1 MPPNKSY
8 PVWQTLLH
16 WHDFFSLLKNTIQ
29 RFPLSIL
36 AILLLS
42 ISAFLLLNYHKEFA
56 YLDKLLVFSIQ
67 ALVAFT
73 AFTLYREAENKES
86 LNYFVMGCSVITAA
100 ISVFIATT
108 FEDAFLSIFSLFSVA
123 IVLALLFAPFGFY
136 PLSKAEKGEILAN
149 KVNDNSASFWY
160 FNFQT
165 LTAIFFAAITALIL
179 GVGLSIIFASMTYLF
194 DIQFNQYLYG
204 NIWLFVWSLLFPF
217 YILVNIDN
225 NFDYQQQNCQF
236 PKGVRIIASYIL
248 VPLMSIYIVVL
259 YAYMV
264 KILLQW
270 QLPQGNVGWM
280 VSIFGIVG
288 ITTKMI
294 IYPLRKIGSRSLIL
308 FESYFYPT
316 LLCPTL
322 LLFLAI
328 SVRINDYGVTESR
341 YAIGLIGLWFL
352 IVSLLAI
359 FQPRQFHLKTAA
371 VMLSFLCLIAS
382 FGPWGMQEFST
393 QSQVKRFTLLLKQH
407 GLFKGG
413 QALNA
418 KRENIRVPSKAIISI
433 DSIANYLARM
443 KKGRKLITPMFKSLI
458 AQSQDQTKNSVNNTL
473 NSGYQ
478 IMLLLGLEAY
488 PEHTVLRNEKNTASF
503 NYSSD
508 NYFKTNALDIS
519 GFDTMQQ
526 GMLME
531 QYGSRQISTAA
542 EVCFNGNGVSVCHTS
557 QAIVNGVLTLSI
569 GDEQILFNVTELV
582 ETMHKDDVYYLTEDK
597 ISLVSQE
604 KLSESGKVK
613 AKLILTEVHAIFMGN
628 HWKLV
633 SGRYVLLVKFI
644 SQNEPNTKK
653 EGDL

>member
-8 PVWQTLLH
+8 PDWRTLLH
-16 WHDFFSLLKNTIQ
+16 WHDFFSLLKNVAQ
-29 RFPLSIL
+29 RFPLSML
-36 AILLLS
+36 AILSLS
-42 ISAFLLLNYHKEFA
+42 ISAFLLLNYHNEFK
-56 YLDKLLVFSIQ
+56 YLDKILVFSIQ
-67 ALVAFT
+67 AIIAFT
-73 AFTLYREAENKES
+73 AFTLYREAEKKES
-86 LNYFVMGCSVITAA
+86 LNYSIIGCFVITTI
-100 ISVFIATT
+100 ISVFIVTT

-136 PLSKAEKGEILAN
+136 PLIKEEKSEVVIDE
-149 KVNDNSASFWY
+149 VNDNSASFWY

-165 LTAIFFAAITALIL
+165 FTAIFFAVITALIL
-179 GVGLSIIFASMTYLF
+179 GAGLSIIFASMTYLF
-194 DIQFNQYLYG
+194 DIQFNQSIYG
-204 NIWLFVWSLLFPF
+204 NIWLFVWSLLFPL

-259 YAYMV
+259 YTYMV

-294 IYPLRKIGSRSLIL
+294 IYPLRKVGSRSLLL
-308 FESYFYPT
+308 FERYFYPA

-359 FQPRQFHLKTAA
+359 FRPKQFHLKTAA
-371 VMLSFLCLIAS
+371 VILSFLCLIAS
-382 FGPWGMQEFST
+382 FGPWGMQKLSI
-393 QSQVKRFTLLLKQH
+393 QSQVKRFELLLKQH
-407 GLFKGG
+407 GLLKDG

-418 KRENIRVPSKAIISI
+418 KRENIRVPSKAISSI
-433 DSIANYLARM
+433 NSIANYLARM
-443 KKGRKLITPMFKSLI
+443 KNGRKLITPMFKGLI
-458 AQSQDQTKNSVNNTL
+458 AQNQDQTRNSINNAL

-478 IMLLLGLEAY
+478 IMLLLGLEMF
-488 PEHTVLRNEKNTASF
+488 PEHTVLRNENNTASF
-503 NYSSD
+503 SYSSD
-508 NYFKTNALDIS
+508 KYFKTNALDIS

-526 GMLME
+526 GLLME
-531 QYGSRQISTAA
+531 RYGPRKISTTAQA
-542 EVCFNGNGVSVCHTS
+542 CFNGNGVSACHTS
-557 QAIVNGVLTLSI
+557 QEIVDGVLTLSI
-569 GDEQILFNVTELV
+569 DDEQILFNVAELV
-582 ETMHKDDVYYLTEDK
+582 ETMHKDDVYYLTKDK

-613 AKLILTEVHAIFMGN
+613 AKLILTEVRAIFMKN

-633 SGRYVLLVKFI
+633 SGRYVLLAKFN
-644 SQNEPNTKK
+644 S
-653 EGDL
+653 